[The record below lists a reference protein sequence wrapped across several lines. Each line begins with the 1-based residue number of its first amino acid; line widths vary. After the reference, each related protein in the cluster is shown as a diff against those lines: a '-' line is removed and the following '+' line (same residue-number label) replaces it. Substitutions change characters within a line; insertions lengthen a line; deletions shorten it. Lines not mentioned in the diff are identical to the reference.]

1 MSTLIKNG
9 VIVTAED
16 IYKGDIYVEDE
27 IITEIGLNIPKKADV
42 VIDAEGKYVIPGGI
56 DIHTHLNI
64 HVGEVTASDDF
75 YTGTVAAACGGTTCI
90 VDHMGFGPKDCDL
103 MHQVKVYHGYA
114 DGKAVIDYGFHGVI
128 QHIDD
133 NRLEELK
140 KLVIEEGIP
149 SSKMYLTYDFRLSDY
164 EALRLLKRQKE
175 LGGITAVHCENNDS
189 IKYLKEYFIKQG
201 KTQPIYHALSRPTEV
216 EGEAVNR
223 MINLAKIA
231 GDAPLYIVHLSTEIG
246 LEYIK
251 MARDRGQMVYAE
263 TCPQYLFLTEDKLR
277 QPDGL
282 KYIFSPP
289 LRKEKDS
296 TALWSGIKDGYI
308 QTVATDHCPFFYK
321 GEKQFGKDSFA
332 DCPNGGPGIEERIPL
347 MFSEG
352 VVKGRISINKFVD
365 ICSTAPAK
373 ISGLY
378 PKKGHIAVGSDA
390 DMVLIDANKEV
401 TITKDILHE
410 NVDYTMYEGF
420 KVKGYPVLTMV
431 RGEIIARN
439 GQFVGKK
446 GYGKFIK
453 RHKINQL

>member
-9 VIVTAED
+9 TIVTADD
-16 IYKGDIYVEDE
+16 IYRGDVYIEDE
-27 IITEIGLNIPKKADV
+27 IIKEIGLNICKRADV
-42 VIDAEGKYVIPGGI
+42 VIDAKGKYVIPGGI

-64 HVGEVTASDDF
+64 HVGKVTASDDF

-103 MHQVKVYHGYA
+103 MHQVKVYHKYA

-128 QHIDD
+128 QNIND

-140 KLVIEEGIP
+140 KLLEEEGIP
-149 SSKMYLTYDFRLSDY
+149 SSKMYLTYDFKLSDY
-164 EALRLLKRQKE
+164 EALRLLARQKE

-201 KTQPIYHALSRPTEV
+201 KIQPIYHALSRPAEV
-216 EGEAVNR
+216 EGEAINR

-263 TCPQYLFLTEDKLR
+263 TCPQYLLLTEDKLR

-289 LRKEKDS
+289 LRRERD
-296 TALWSGIKDGYI
+296 TAALWSGIKDGYI
-308 QTVATDHCPFFYK
+308 QTIATDHCPFFYK
-321 GEKQFGKDSFA
+321 GEKQLGKDNFA

-347 MFSEG
+347 IFSEG
-352 VVKGRISINKFVD
+352 VVKGRIGINKFVD
-365 ICSTAPAK
+365 VCSTAPAK
-373 ISGLY
+373 LSGLY
-378 PKKGHIAVGSDA
+378 PRKGHIAVGSDA
-390 DMVLIDANKEV
+390 DIVLIDPDKEV
-401 TITKDILHE
+401 TMTRDILHE

-420 KVKGYPVLTMV
+420 KVRGYPVLTMV
-431 RGEIIARN
+431 RGEIIVQDN
-439 GQFVGKK
+439 KFIGKK

-453 RHKINQL
+453 RHRITHL